1 MHVLSKKW
9 LLFGLFILFFL
20 ATRLPRLNN
29 DTINPDGVNW
39 HFRTE
44 QFIVGLKF
52 RQFERTY
59 QHYHPGVTLMWISG
73 IPIEFYKQLNPA
85 EVIYN
90 QFNFPTYDLI
100 AKFSLIIVQLFLSVL
115 TIYLLDKVLYVL
127 FPKHSLFLSVASVA
141 LFSFEP
147 FFIGNSRLY
156 HLDVLLALFLF
167 DGLLLTILHLR
178 EFKWIYALLSGLFFS
193 LAFLTKTLGVGGI
206 LFFILFGGLFAF
218 KTYGKKK
225 VYKYVLSV
233 LVPFLLFTFLL
244 FPALW
249 VKPLEVLTELYNE
262 GERVGVRK
270 GHGQIILGEYTR
282 DGGLF
287 FYPLVLLLKVTP
299 FLLSGVF
306 IMAGYVAHS
315 KLIKKAT
322 TLPNIIK
329 SVFKIS
335 NLSNP
340 VIYLSVLYIGYA
352 LIMTYPTK
360 KLDRY
365 MIPVYPYLSLISVLG
380 FYFIRDYLNKY
391 ILRTLLVISAAVFYV
406 IPLTNLYPYYFLYT
420 SPVFGSAQ
428 NANAVLAQKPLGI
441 GIYDL
446 KEFIKDNYANTYG
459 DEPKLG
465 FIDIKPMKSIYSNSK
480 IFDIRE
486 ISSTKF
492 DLLILGVNEEFPKKV
507 LDSDIKWVKDKV
519 LFINGL
525 EYWRVYVKEN

>member
-73 IPIEFYKQLNPA
+73 VPIEFYKQLNPA
-85 EVIYN
+85 EVVYS
-90 QFNFPTYDLI
+90 QFNFSTYDYI
-100 AKFSLIIVQLFLSVL
+100 AKLSLVLVQFFLSLV
-115 TIYLLDKVLYVL
+115 TIYLLNRVLSVLYS
-127 FPKHSLFLSVASVA
+127 KHSLLLSIVSVV
-141 LFSFEP
+141 LFSIEP
-147 FFIGNSRLY
+147 FFIWNSRLY
-156 HLDVLLALFLF
+156 HLDILLALFLF
-167 DGLLLTILHLR
+167 DGLLFTILHLR
-178 EFKWIYALLSGLFFS
+178 EFKWIYAVLSGLFLS
-193 LAFLTKTLGVGGI
+193 LAFLTKTLGLGGI
-206 LFFILFGGLFAF
+206 LFYIIFGGLFAF
-218 KTYGKKK
+218 KTYGKREAL
-225 VYKYVLSV
+225 KYLFSV
-233 LVPFLLFTFLL
+233 LAPFLIFTFLL

-249 VKPLEVLTELYNE
+249 VKPLEVIMELYKE

-287 FYPLVLLLKVTP
+287 FYPLVLLMKVTP
-299 FLLSGVF
+299 FLLAGVF
-306 IMAGYVAHS
+306 IFTGLVAS
-315 KLIKKAT
+315 NNLIKKNNT
-322 TLPNIIK
+322 ILNLIK
-329 SVFKIS
+329 SVFKS
-335 NLSNP
+335 TNLSNP
-340 VIYLSVLYIGYA
+340 VIYLSVLYLGYI
-352 LIMTYPTK
+352 LVMTYPTK

-365 MIPVYPYLSLISVLG
+365 MIPVFPYLSLISVLG
-380 FYFIRDYLNKY
+380 FYSVRNYLNKY
-391 ILRTLLVISAAVFYV
+391 TLITLLAVSAIVFYT
-406 IPLTNLYPYYFLYT
+406 IPLANLYPYYFLYT
-420 SPVFGSAQ
+420 SPVLGSSQ
-428 NANAVLAQKPLGI
+428 NANSILAQKPFGI

-446 KEFIKDNYANTYG
+446 KDFIRDNYAAVYG

-486 ISSTKF
+486 ISSSKI
-492 DLLILGVNEEFPKKV
+492 DLLILGVNEEFPEKV